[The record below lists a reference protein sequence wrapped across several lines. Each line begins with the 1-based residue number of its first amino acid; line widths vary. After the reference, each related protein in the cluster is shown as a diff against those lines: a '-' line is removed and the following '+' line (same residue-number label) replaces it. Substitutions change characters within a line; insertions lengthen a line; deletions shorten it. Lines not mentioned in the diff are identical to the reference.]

1 MKKGNKVLV
10 DFSHVG
16 SIMYEGIL
24 TGKIKK
30 ENYSGE
36 NDKQTMLEVDG
47 VYGKDYVWISCISFD
62 YNINDVKRSMYFVG
76 GK

>member
-16 SIMYEGIL
+16 SIIYEGIL
-24 TGKIKK
+24 TGKTKK
-30 ENYSGE
+30 ANYSGE
-36 NDKQTMLEVDG
+36 NDIQTMFEIDG
-47 VYGKDYVWISCISFD
+47 VYGKDYVWSSCISFEYD
-62 YNINDVKRSMYFVG
+62 INDVKKSMYFVG